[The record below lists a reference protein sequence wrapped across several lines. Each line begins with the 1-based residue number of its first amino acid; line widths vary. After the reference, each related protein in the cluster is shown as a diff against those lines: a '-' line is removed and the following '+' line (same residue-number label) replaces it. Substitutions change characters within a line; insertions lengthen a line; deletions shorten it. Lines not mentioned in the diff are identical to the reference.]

1 MRKTFICS
9 LCRGGIIGGAL
20 YLDDAA
26 LTYKTNKLTVDK
38 TYRSLVLPLAE
49 IRELSWRWIVF
60 PVATFRMADGKE
72 YKFIIFNKNRF
83 NKYFSIGG

>member
-20 YLDDAA
+20 YLDDTA

-60 PVATFRMADGKE
+60 PVATFKMADGKE
-72 YKFIIFNKNRF
+72 FKFIIFNKNRF